1 MAKKGLFTGTALKH
15 LNLGRC
21 PWNPC
26 FSSALSRYL
35 GKTFTYK
42 AKDREIVLSCLVL
55 SCFFYVFFS
64 KPDLEIFNAFLLNGQ
79 MDSLHIEPVW
89 GCDPNHQ
96 RLCCC
101 QQSASVHCV
110 QIASLRKGFRG
121 RPRTVTRLQ
130 CWGSMAI
137 PSRERTQK
145 VLMPVWWLK
154 EHHLHSFA
162 AIACQF

>member
-1 MAKKGLFTGTALKH
+1 MKPVFFFGAVTLLRQDIH
-15 LNLGRC
+15 LQSQGQGNSL
-21 PWNPC
+21 
-26 FSSALSRYL
+26 
-35 GKTFTYK
+35 
-42 AKDREIVLSCLVL
+42 VMSCLVV
-55 SCFFYVFFS
+55 FFFMFFFS